1 MQGKTG
7 ENMLKEAWICF
18 SSSLVWKGKDRVQ
31 ALPLYKKLAHL
42 GGLLIFLDGLEPNC
56 LSQVIRLLDC

>member
-1 MQGKTG
+1 
-7 ENMLKEAWICF
+7 MLKEAWICF